1 MEKRQL
7 YRFQK
12 ERRLSLLR
20 LEFTIIV
27 RTWWPSPD
35 AWLTNFLQNENI
47 FFLARYWK
55 DPGTFNPSRF
65 LAADWP
71 RDAFIPFS
79 SGEKWE
85 SFFLGMTY
93 FFSSEIYAGARSC
106 IGRKYIFF
114 PLQIS
119 NQKNSDYLFFSLID
133 LLRLKP

>member
-35 AWLTNFLQNENI
+35 AWLTNFLQNENKNKK
-47 FFLARYWK
+47 LARYWK

-93 FFSSEIYAGARSC
+93 FFHL
-106 IGRKYIFF
+106 KYMQEPVHVLVESIPFSPFKSQIKKILIIFSF
-114 PLQIS
+114 L
-119 NQKNSDYLFFSLID
+119 
-133 LLRLKP
+133 